1 MAKVAIATNNGD
13 IGGGEVMLLNI
24 AEALRANGEDVLVIG
39 PSAPSELVDAARSK
53 GLPVLV
59 LSARKRLTYMMRLRI
74 WHYRNSKTLL
84 WCNGMLPSVATA
96 GHSERIIHL
105 HQLPVG
111 KLKVLEP
118 IARFKSRITLV
129 PSNFM
134 ARKIANS
141 IVLPNWVHPVSSEE
155 SKNIDEN
162 FQGIPAAGRTIRV
175 GFLGRTSTIKG
186 THILC
191 KAIKNLNSSA
201 SPADYHLV
209 IGGTAR
215 FIDDQ
220 EYSVVAPELEAV
232 KDVTTEMGWVTP
244 AEFMKNIDIL
254 VVPSVWEE
262 PFGLVA
268 AEAMSSKKPLIVT
281 RSGGLPE
288 VVGENYPWICKSN
301 DVNSLAQMIEKVAT
315 TLSHHPEEATEI
327 VAAAYERWVINYS
340 PVAGQAN
347 VERVIKHFG

>member
-1 MAKVAIATNNGD
+1 
-13 IGGGEVMLLNI
+13 MLLNI
-24 AEALRANGEDVLVIG
+24 AEALRSNGEDVLVIG

-59 LSARKRLTYMMRLRI
+59 ISARKRLTYMMKLRA
-74 WHYRNSKTLL
+74 WHARNKKTLL
-84 WCNGMLPSVATA
+84 WCNGMLPSVSTA
-96 GHSERIIHL
+96 GHAERIVHL

-111 KLKVLEP
+111 KLKLLEP
-118 IARFKSRITLV
+118 IARFRSRITLV

-134 ARKIANS
+134 ARKITNS
-141 IVLPNWVHPVSSEE
+141 IVLPNWVHPVFLEE
-155 SKNIDEN
+155 SKNVDEN
-162 FQGIPAAGRTIRV
+162 IQDIPAAGRTIRV
-175 GFLGRTSTIKG
+175 GFLGRTSAIKG

-191 KAIKNLNSSA
+191 KAIKNLNLSA
-201 SPADYHLV
+201 SPTGYHLV

-220 EYSVVAPELEAV
+220 EYSLVAPELEAV

-244 AEFMKNIDIL
+244 AEFMKDIDIL

-288 VVGENYPWICKSN
+288 VVGENYPWICNSN
-301 DVNSLAQMIEKVAT
+301 DVNSLAQMIEQVST
-315 TLSHHPEEATEI
+315 TLNHQPEEAAEL
-327 VAAAYERWVINYS
+327 VSVAYERWVQNYS
-340 PVAGQAN
+340 PAAGQAN
-347 VERVIKHFG
+347 VERIIKHVG